1 MPRFTQPDFAFLSGK
16 TFRAP
21 KPWYYSQVLDG
32 TLK

>member
-21 KPWYYSQVLDG
+21 SPGITTRYW
-32 TLK
+32 TER